1 MTSPAARVTR
11 LKHASASAS
20 VLARLDRVR
29 QSYGA
34 TVALDELSFAVHEG
48 ELVSVLGPN
57 GAGKSTAIALLLGL
71 QRPDRGVASLFG
83 CSPPSLVGRQQIGVM
98 MQEVVLPPDLKARE
112 HIDLASSYYPDPF
125 ALDALIELTDIAAF
139 SNKRYGDLSGGQKR
153 QVQFAMA
160 ICGRPRVL
168 FLDEPTVG
176 LDVQARARMWS
187 TIRTL
192 KQQGCSIVLTT
203 HYLEEAEALADRVA
217 VIAKGKLIV
226 EGSVREIRARVSRK
240 TISCVTSLPP
250 ALLNAWIG
258 VQAVV
263 VEDGRTKLTVTEAEP
278 VVRKLLASDAH
289 VEDLEIHRAGL
300 AEAFLE
306 LTRDEGTSW
315 AL

>member
-1 MTSPAARVTR
+1 MTSPAVRVVHPKR
-11 LKHASASAS
+11 ADAHAP

-29 QSYGA
+29 KTYGT
-34 TVALDELSFAVHEG
+34 TVALEDLSFEVHEG

-57 GAGKSTAIALLLGL
+57 GAGKSTAISLLLGL
-71 QRPDRGVASLFG
+71 QRPERGTASLFG
-83 CSPPSLVGRQQIGVM
+83 RSPPTLIERQQIGVM

-112 HIDLASSYYPDPF
+112 HIDLASSYYPEPYD
-125 ALDALIELTDIAAF
+125 LDDLIKLTHLRSF
-139 SNKRYGDLSGGQKR
+139 SEKRYGDLSGGQKR

-176 LDVQARARMWS
+176 LDVQARAHMWS
-187 TIRTL
+187 TIRAL
-192 KQQGCSIVLTT
+192 RQQGCSIVLTT

-217 VIAKGKLIV
+217 VIAKGQLIV
-226 EGSVREIRARVSRK
+226 EGSVREIRSRVSRK
-240 TISCVTSLPP
+240 TISCVTSLSPE
-250 ALLNAWIG
+250 LLGAWDG

-263 VEDGRTKLTVTEAEP
+263 VEDGRTKLTVVEAEP
-278 VVRKLLASDAH
+278 ILRKLLTSDAH

-306 LTRDEGTSW
+306 LTRDEEPS
-315 AL
+315 